1 MSDHD
6 PDNRG
11 TDPEALYRALPKE
24 SPPPE
29 LDQKIL
35 AHAAARPAQTPP
47 GIRWDVFGRRFAA
60 AAVVVLAVG
69 IFLQTEPP
77 IERLEPQATSN
88 TAERDPA
95 VAISDVM
102 QSEEVMTTS
111 AAPTPAPAHTP
122 AAAEPKRTRM
132 MLEERE
138 QRYAKMRDRPVREE
152 HSNQEISEAALS
164 KTALSS
170 TTTSEISAGTPTSDQ
185 PQAQTIEEVIV
196 ADTARQLY
204 MADSTLPIA
213 LSTEACNED
222 EPCQTKA
229 LHTNCSEAFFVP
241 TEAINIEI
249 DQETLVFTHED
260 KDHFVRCLEGS
271 WTKQS
276 QDIQ

>member
-1 MSDHD
+1 MSDQD

-11 TDPEALYRALPKE
+11 TDPEALYRVLPKE

-35 AHAAARPAQTPP
+35 AHAAARPADTPA

-77 IERLEPQATSN
+77 IERLEPQATSS
-88 TAERDPA
+88 TAEDF
-95 VAISDVM
+95 SDVM

-111 AAPTPAPAHTP
+111 AAPTPAPAPAHTP

-138 QRYAKMRDRPVREE
+138 QRYAKMRDKPVPEE

-170 TTTSEISAGTPTSDQ
+170 TTTSEISGGAPTNDQ
-185 PQAQTIEEVIV
+185 PQTQTIEEVIV
-196 ADTARQLY
+196 ADTARQLS
-204 MADSTLPIA
+204 MADSALPVA
-213 LSTEACNED
+213 LSMEACSED

-229 LHTNCSEAFFVP
+229 LHTNCSEAFLVP
-241 TEAINIEI
+241 TEAIDVEI

-260 KDHFVRCLEGS
+260 QDHFVRCLEGS
-271 WTKQS
+271 WTTQS